1 LNGHDRNSDFSNLIY
16 SYFNTSISFWKKA
29 ILSVIVVLPV
39 SGNQLGPTEETKEN
53 GNFADLG
60 LAFAISE
67 LYSASLASEEILK
80 R

>member
-1 LNGHDRNSDFSNLIY
+1 M
-16 SYFNTSISFWKKA
+16 
-29 ILSVIVVLPV
+29 VVLPV
-39 SGNQLGPTEETKEN
+39 SGNRLGMTKETKEN

-67 LYSASLASEEILK
+67 LYSAPLASEEILK

>member
-1 LNGHDRNSDFSNLIY
+1 M
-16 SYFNTSISFWKKA
+16 
-29 ILSVIVVLPV
+29 VVVPV
-39 SGNQLGPTEETKEN
+39 SGNQLGLTKETKEN
-53 GNFADLG
+53 GNFANLG

>member
-1 LNGHDRNSDFSNLIY
+1 VLL
-16 SYFNTSISFWKKA
+16 SFWKKA
-29 ILSVIVVLPV
+29 ILSVMVVVPV
-39 SGNQLGPTEETKEN
+39 SGNQLGLTKETKEN
-53 GNFADLG
+53 GNFTDLG

>member
-1 LNGHDRNSDFSNLIY
+1 LEKSNLIGH
-16 SYFNTSISFWKKA
+16 
-29 ILSVIVVLPV
+29 

>member
-16 SYFNTSISFWKKA
+16 S
-29 ILSVIVVLPV
+29 